1 MFKIIISPGGGM
13 ADAHDSKSCGE
24 THEGST
30 PSSGT
35 KNMPKTQY
43 TFFISLVFFIALL
56 FVFPHSFI
64 PSELGNTILT
74 ITTFLFGIIGGFY
87 IVVTTTDY
95 NSVKS
100 ILASETAGWIS
111 LHQNVSIYDKRLAD
125 KLSQLI
131 DVYIRR
137 AFDYEIIDYA
147 KGTYNEFEAL
157 KKMVK
162 EVPFKDE
169 SSSIYEKIR
178 EMMDGIII
186 SRQQLTVLGA
196 KTLSLFQWF
205 VLLILATLLIFSL
218 YGLRSGELFFDIVTV
233 AISSSVVLVLFL
245 IRDLDLYIWNEKT
258 FGYDIFENVLKSV
271 GQLPYYPAESL
282 KSGRVHPVEK
292 EYRIGTWI
300 NFPKS
305 LDRKIEIYKIS

>member
-1 MFKIIISPGGGM
+1 
-13 ADAHDSKSCGE
+13 
-24 THEGST
+24 
-30 PSSGT
+30 
-35 KNMPKTQY
+35 MPKTQSI
-43 TFFISLVFFIALL
+43 FFISLIVFIALL
-56 FVFPHSFI
+56 FVLPHSFI

-74 ITTFLFGIIGGFY
+74 ITTFLFGIMGGFY

-95 NSVKS
+95 NSVKN

-131 DVYIRR
+131 DAYVRR
-137 AFDYEIIDYA
+137 TFDYEIIDYA
-147 KGTYNEFEAL
+147 KGTYVEFETL
-157 KKMVK
+157 KKMVQNI
-162 EVPFKDE
+162 PFKNE
-169 SSSIYEKIR
+169 TSYVYEKIR
-178 EMMDGIII
+178 DDMDQIII

-196 KTLSLFQWF
+196 KTLSPFQWF
-205 VLLILATLLIFSL
+205 VLLILATLLSFSL

-233 AISSSVVLVLFL
+233 AISSSVVLILFL

-258 FGYDIFENVLKSV
+258 FGYDIFENVLKFV

-282 KSGRVHPVEK
+282 KAGRVHPTEK
-292 EYRIGTWI
+292 EYRIGTWV

-305 LDRKIEIYKIS
+305 LDRKIEIHKTS

>member
-1 MFKIIISPGGGM
+1 ML
-13 ADAHDSKSCGE
+13 
-24 THEGST
+24 
-30 PSSGT
+30 
-35 KNMPKTQY
+35 KNQNI
-43 TFFISLVFFIALL
+43 FFILLVIFIGLL

-95 NSVKS
+95 NSVKN

-111 LHQNVSIYDKRLAD
+111 LHQNISIYDKQLAD
-125 KLSQLI
+125 KFSRLV
-131 DVYIRR
+131 DVYVRR

-147 KGTYNEFEAL
+147 KGTHVEFEAL
-157 KKMVK
+157 ERMVRDIPLK
-162 EVPFKDE
+162 NEL
-169 SSSIYEKIR
+169 SSVYEKIR
-178 EMMDGIII
+178 DVMDEIIK

-196 KTLSLFQWF
+196 KTLSPFQWVVLF
-205 VLLILATLLIFSL
+205 VLATLLIFSL
-218 YGLRSGELFFDIVTV
+218 YGLRSGEIFFDIVTV
-233 AISSSVVLVLFL
+233 AISSSVVLILLL

-282 KSGRVHPVEK
+282 EAGRVNPSEK
-292 EYRIGTWI
+292 EYRVGTWL

-305 LDRKIEIYKIS
+305 LDRKVEIHKIS

>member
-1 MFKIIISPGGGM
+1 ML
-13 ADAHDSKSCGE
+13 
-24 THEGST
+24 
-30 PSSGT
+30 
-35 KNMPKTQY
+35 KNQNI
-43 TFFISLVFFIALL
+43 FFISLVIFIGLL

-95 NSVKS
+95 NSVKN

-111 LHQNVSIYDKRLAD
+111 LHQNISIYDKQLAD
-125 KLSQLI
+125 KFSRLV
-131 DVYIRR
+131 DAYVRR

-147 KGTYNEFEAL
+147 KGTHVEFEAL
-157 KKMVK
+157 KRMVRDIPLK
-162 EVPFKDE
+162 NEL
-169 SSSIYEKIR
+169 SSVYEKIR
-178 EMMDGIII
+178 DVMDEIIK

-196 KTLSLFQWF
+196 KTLSPFQWF
-205 VLLILATLLIFSL
+205 VLFILATLLVFSL

-233 AISSSVVLVLFL
+233 AISSSVVLILLL

-282 KSGRVHPVEK
+282 EAGRVNPSEK
-292 EYRIGTWI
+292 EYRVGTWL

-305 LDRKIEIYKIS
+305 LDRKVEIHKTD

>member
-1 MFKIIISPGGGM
+1 ML
-13 ADAHDSKSCGE
+13 
-24 THEGST
+24 
-30 PSSGT
+30 
-35 KNMPKTQY
+35 KTQNI
-43 TFFISLVFFIALL
+43 FFISSAILIGLL
-56 FVFPHSFI
+56 FVLPHSFI

-95 NSVKS
+95 NSVKN

-111 LHQNVSIYDKRLAD
+111 LHQNISIYDKQLSD
-125 KLSQLI
+125 KFSQLV
-131 DVYIRR
+131 DAYVRR

-147 KGTYNEFEAL
+147 KSTHVEFEAL
-157 KKMVK
+157 KRMIHDI
-162 EVPFKDE
+162 PFKNELSSVYEQIRDVMDE
-169 SSSIYEKIR
+169 
-178 EMMDGIII
+178 III

-196 KTLSLFQWF
+196 KTLSPFQWF
-205 VLLILATLLIFSL
+205 VLFILAILLVVSL

-233 AISSSVVLVLFL
+233 AISSSVVLILLL

-282 KSGRVHPVEK
+282 EAGRFHPAEK
-292 EYRIGTWI
+292 EYRIGTWL

-305 LDRKIEIYKIS
+305 LDRKVEIRKTD